1 MAKRV
6 QVVLTKDVSK
16 LGKLGDVVDVAPGY
30 ARNFLFPQSFATTIT
45 PGIMKQVARRKELEL
60 QRLAALKAIA
70 IEQKTA
76 LEAVGTLSIA
86 KPVGENEAI
95 FGTVTNQDVADAIKA
110 AAKVE
115 VDKREIIVP
124 DINHLG
130 EYSITLKLHPE
141 VSIDLKVNV
150 VAA

>member
-1 MAKRV
+1 MGA
-6 QVVLTKDVSK
+6 
-16 LGKLGDVVDVAPGY
+16 
-30 ARNFLFPQSFATTIT
+30 
-45 PGIMKQVARRKELEL
+45 
-60 QRLAALKAIA
+60 
-70 IEQKTA
+70 
-76 LEAVGTLSIA
+76 LSIA

>member
-76 LEAVGTLSIA
+76 LEAVGALSIA
-86 KPVGENEAI
+86 KPVGENE
-95 FGTVTNQDVADAIKA
+95 
-110 AAKVE
+110 
-115 VDKREIIVP
+115 
-124 DINHLG
+124 DISQIPVIWMWWRGLLDMLKSRRWS
-130 EYSITLKLHPE
+130 SIR
-141 VSIDLKVNV
+141 N
-150 VAA
+150 